1 MVWEGPT
8 VSDHVNLPHLF
19 FFFSSLFYF
28 DEPSLPLLSFCVLRS
43 CSAGVLTSKKLHL
56 SRDHQSIIS
65 LIYIQQVMHWRY
77 STLQK
82 HCLSFRCPHSQ
93 LKSYKTKINLFP
105 FISRDI
111 LGKYELMYLIGIFLW
126 CRGLLVPSQK
136 IPTQSTRQ

>member
-1 MVWEGPT
+1 MVWEGQT
-8 VSDHVNLPHLF
+8 VSDHVNLPHL
-19 FFFSSLFYF
+19 LFLFLYF

-136 IPTQSTRQ
+136 IPMQSTRQ

>member
-19 FFFSSLFYF
+19 IFFSSLIYF

-82 HCLSFRCPHSQ
+82 HCLSFRCPHSL

-111 LGKYELMYLIGIFLW
+111 LGEYELMYLIGIVLW
-126 CRGLLVPSQK
+126 CRGLLVPLQK